1 MVESIKENGWT
12 TTWRDLVFTLGKTA
26 VNIADNIMMTKSMA
40 LVYTHGQIRES
51 IQECGCAGSSTV
63 SAFTQFPDRKVS
75 MVFGKMA
82 RESNG
87 STLIKYIR

>member
-40 LVYTHGQIRES
+40 SVYTHGQIKEF
-51 IQECGCAGSSTV
+51 IQECGCVGSSMV